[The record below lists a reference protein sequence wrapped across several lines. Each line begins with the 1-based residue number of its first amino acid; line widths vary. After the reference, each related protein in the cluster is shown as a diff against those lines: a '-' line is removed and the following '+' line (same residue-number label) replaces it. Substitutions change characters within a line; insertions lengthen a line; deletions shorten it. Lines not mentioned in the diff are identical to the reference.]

1 MTSDVRCLL
10 EGTDQLGE
18 SPVWSV
24 PEQTLYWVDI
34 VGRAARSYTPSDGR
48 RHDWSLPSEIGA
60 LALRGSGGALV
71 ALRTGFA
78 LLDVASG
85 ALTPLSD
92 PEPDL
97 PDNLFNDG
105 ACDRA
110 GRFWAGTLHQDETE
124 PLGSL
129 YRLDADSRCTRMLS
143 ELIIP
148 NGIGWSPDDRTMYF
162 ADSGQHRIFAF
173 DYDLERGAISE
184 QRTFAEVDER
194 DGVPDGLTVD
204 ADGHVWA
211 ALWDGG
217 VLRRYA
223 PDGALVKEI
232 QLPVPRPTSC
242 AFGGP
247 DLTTLF
253 ITSARDGLTDREL
266 AEAPLSGSVLALDTA
281 VRGIAEPTFGG

>member
-1 MTSDVRCLL
+1 MTNDVRCVLD
-10 EGTDQLGE
+10 GTDQLGE

-34 VGRAARSYTPSDGR
+34 VGRAARAYSPSTGR

-60 LALRGSGGALV
+60 LALRSTGGALV
-71 ALRTGFA
+71 ALRSGFA
-78 LLDVASG
+78 ALDFGTG
-85 ALTPLSD
+85 AVTAVCD

-97 PDNLFNDG
+97 PENLFNDG

-110 GRFWAGTLHQDETE
+110 GRFWAGSLHQDEIE

-129 YRLDADSRCTRMLS
+129 YRLEADLTCTRMLS
-143 ELIIP
+143 DLVVA
-148 NGIGWSPDDRTMYF
+148 NGIGWSPDNRTMYF
-162 ADSGQHRIFAF
+162 IDSGQHAVFAF
-173 DYDLERGAISE
+173 DFDLDCGEIGQR
-184 QRTFAEVDER
+184 RTFAEVDER

-204 ADGHVWA
+204 SEGYVWV

-217 VLRRYA
+217 AIRRYA
-223 PDGALVKEI
+223 PDGSLVEVI
-232 QLPVPRPTSC
+232 RLPVPRPTSC

-253 ITSARDGLTDREL
+253 ITTARDGLTGRQLE
-266 AEAPLSGSVLALDTA
+266 EAPLSGSLLALDTA